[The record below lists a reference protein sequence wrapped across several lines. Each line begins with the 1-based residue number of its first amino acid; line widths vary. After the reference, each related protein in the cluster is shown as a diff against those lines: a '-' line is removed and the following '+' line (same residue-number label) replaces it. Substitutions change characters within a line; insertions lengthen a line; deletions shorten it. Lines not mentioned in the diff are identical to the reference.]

1 MTKETLFTSAGQAKT
16 ERSPTNTSAWK
27 KKRALVIKEE
37 THCHIC
43 LEEVDK
49 TLKKPDPMAPQVD
62 HITPSALGGDDSRSN
77 LSLCHAICNQK
88 RSTKPLDEVRAIP
101 APSQKWF

>member
-1 MTKETLFTSAGQAKT
+1 MSDPIYSPSGLAKT

-27 KKRALVIKEE
+27 KIRKQVINEE

-49 TLKKPDPMAPQVD
+49 TLKKPNPMAAQVD
-62 HITPSALGGDDSRSN
+62 HLQPSSQSGTDDRTNLRLSHAL
-77 LSLCHAICNQK
+77 CNQK
-88 RSTKPLDEVRAIP
+88 RSTKSIDEVRAVP

>member
-1 MTKETLFTSAGQAKT
+1 MTDPIYSPTGQAKT

-27 KKRALVIKEE
+27 KKRAQVIKEE

-49 TLKKPDPMAPQVD
+49 TLKKPDPMAAQVD
-62 HITPSALGGDDSRSN
+62 HITPSALGGSDSREN
-77 LSLCHAICNQK
+77 LRLVHALCNQK
-88 RSTKPLDEVRAIP
+88 RSTKPIDEVRAIP

>member
-1 MTKETLFTSAGQAKT
+1 MSEPIYAPTGQAKT

-27 KKRALVIKEE
+27 KKRATVIKEE

-49 TLKKPDPMAPQVD
+49 TLKKPNPMAAQVD
-62 HITPSALGGDDSRSN
+62 HILPSSQSGSDDRSN
-77 LSLCHAICNQK
+77 LRLAHALCNQK
-88 RSTKPLDEVRAIP
+88 RSTKSIDEVRAVP